1 MHTNRTSPRFSHKV
15 GESDAA
21 ARARRD
27 QEAARIEAILH
38 PAEQTSPYKQTSPY
52 EDAIEVPSDANSGI
66 EGESEN
72 MVVEPDLPKSLTIL
86 IADDHPVVREGLVS
100 LISRES
106 DLRVIAQARDGREAL
121 EQFLVHHPDV
131 VLLDMRM
138 PVMDGIV
145 TLMAICEKEP
155 AARVCMVTSYQ
166 NEEAVYQC
174 LRAGARGFVLKE
186 ASGIEL
192 VDCIRTVAAGSTWIP
207 PRVGAMLAK
216 RVAERELTRR
226 ETDVLQLVA
235 NGKSN
240 KEIGVAFDISEA
252 TVKVHVTHML
262 EKLKASG
269 RTEAIN
275 LGVKKGLIRLD
286 VGIAT

>member
-1 MHTNRTSPRFSHKV
+1 MHTSRISPRSSHQL
-15 GESDAA
+15 GQSDAS
-21 ARARRD
+21 ARVRRV
-27 QEAARIEAILH
+27 QEDARIEAILH
-38 PAEQTSPYKQTSPY
+38 PTNQTSRY
-52 EDAIEVPSDANSGI
+52 EDEIESSSGTDSDI
-66 EGESEN
+66 ERESEN
-72 MVVEPDLPKSLTIL
+72 ENMAVEPDLPKPLTIL

-100 LISRES
+100 LISREP
-106 DLRVIAQARDGREAL
+106 DLQVIAQARNGREAL

-138 PVMDGIV
+138 PVMDGIG
-145 TLMAICEKEP
+145 TLMAICEQEP

-166 NEEAVYQC
+166 NEEDVYRA
-174 LRAGARGFVLKE
+174 LRAGAQGFVLKE

-192 VDCIRTVAAGSTWIP
+192 VDCIRTVAAGSTWVP

-226 ETDVLQLVA
+226 ETGVLQLVA

-252 TVKVHVTHML
+252 TVKVHVTHIL
-262 EKLKASG
+262 EKLKVTG

-275 LGVKKGLIRLD
+275 VGVKKGVIRLD
-286 VGIAT
+286 VGMAT

>member
-1 MHTNRTSPRFSHKV
+1 MHTNKTSPRLSHKV
-15 GESDAA
+15 GQSKES
-21 ARARRD
+21 
-27 QEAARIEAILH
+27 ARIEAILH
-38 PAEQTSPYKQTSPY
+38 PAKRSSAY
-52 EDAIEVPSDANSGI
+52 EDAMELSSDADSDI
-66 EGESEN
+66 ARESEN
-72 MVVEPDLPKSLTIL
+72 EPVEPALPKSWTIL
-86 IADDHPVVREGLVS
+86 IADDHPVVREGLAS
-100 LISRES
+100 LISREP

-121 EQFLVHHPDV
+121 EQYLVHRPDV

-145 TLMAICEKEP
+145 TLLAICEKEP

-166 NEEAVYQC
+166 SEEDVYRC
-174 LRAGARGFVLKE
+174 LRAGAQGFVLKE

-192 VDCIRTVAAGSTWIP
+192 VDCIRTVAAGSTWVP

-226 ETDVLQLVA
+226 ETDVLLLVA

-252 TVKVHVTHML
+252 TVKVHVTHIL
-262 EKLKASG
+262 EKLKVTG

-275 LGVKKGLIRLD
+275 VGVKKGLIRLD
-286 VGIAT
+286 VGMPT

>member
-1 MHTNRTSPRFSHKV
+1 MHTNKTSPRFSYK
-15 GESDAA
+15 GGQSNAA
-21 ARARRD
+21 ARMRRV
-27 QEAARIEAILH
+27 QEGARIEAILH
-38 PAEQTSPYKQTSPY
+38 PAKQTSPDY
-52 EDAIEVPSDANSGI
+52 EDAIELSSDADSDI
-66 EGESEN
+66 ERESDN
-72 MVVEPDLPKSLTIL
+72 MAVEPDLPKSLTIL

-100 LISRES
+100 LISREP
-106 DLRVIAQARDGREAL
+106 DLQVIAQARDGREAL
-121 EQFLVHHPDV
+121 EQFRVHHPDV
-131 VLLDMRM
+131 VLMDKRK
-138 PVMDGIV
+138 PVMDGIL
-145 TLMAICEKEP
+145 THIAICETEP

-166 NEEAVYQC
+166 NEEDVYRC
-174 LRAGARGFVLKE
+174 LRAGAQGFVAKE

-192 VDCIRTVAAGSTWIP
+192 VDCIRTVAAGSTWVP

-226 ETDVLQLVA
+226 EADVLQLVA

-252 TVKVHVTHML
+252 TVKVHVTHIL
-262 EKLKASG
+262 EKLKVTG

-275 LGVKKGLIRLD
+275 VGVKKGLIRLD

>member
-1 MHTNRTSPRFSHKV
+1 VHTGRKSPRFGHRV
-15 GESDAA
+15 GECDAPV
-21 ARARRD
+21 RMRKVR
-27 QEAARIEAILH
+27 ENARIDAILH
-38 PAEQTSPYKQTSPY
+38 PTKQTSLY
-52 EDAIEVPSDANSGI
+52 EDPIELLSSPDFNADRERENKPLEAEVP
-66 EGESEN
+66 
-72 MVVEPDLPKSLTIL
+72 KSSTIL

-100 LISRES
+100 LISREP
-106 DLRVIAQARDGREAL
+106 DLRVIAQARDGQEAL
-121 EQFLVHHPDV
+121 EQFFVHHPDV

-138 PVMDGIV
+138 PIMDGIG
-145 TLMAICEKEP
+145 TLMAICEKDA

-166 NEEAVYQC
+166 NEEDVYRA
-174 LRAGARGFVLKE
+174 LRAGAQGFVHKE
-186 ASGIEL
+186 ASAIEL
-192 VDCIRTVAAGSTWIP
+192 VECIRTIAAGSTWVP

-226 ETDVLQLVA
+226 EADVLRLVA

-252 TVKVHVTHML
+252 TVKVHVTHIL

-275 LGVKKGLIRLD
+275 VGVKKGLIRL
-286 VGIAT
+286 

>member
-1 MHTNRTSPRFSHKV
+1 MHTNRTSSRFGPGV
-15 GESDAA
+15 GECNAP
-21 ARARRD
+21 ARMRRGRED
-27 QEAARIEAILH
+27 ARIDAILH
-38 PAEQTSPYKQTSPY
+38 PTKQTSVY
-52 EDAIEVPSDANSGI
+52 EDAIEISSSFDFKGDR
-66 EGESEN
+66 ESEN
-72 MVVEPDLPKSLTIL
+72 NPLEAEVPKSLTIL
-86 IADDHPVVREGLVS
+86 IADDHPVVREGLVA
-100 LISRES
+100 LINREP
-106 DLRVIAQARDGREAL
+106 DLQVIAQARDGHEAL

-138 PVMDGIV
+138 PVMDGIG
-145 TLMAICEKEP
+145 TLMAICEKDA
-155 AARVCMVTSYQ
+155 AARVCIVTSYQ
-166 NEEAVYQC
+166 NEEDVYRA
-174 LRAGARGFVLKE
+174 LRAGAQGFVLKE

-192 VDCIRTVAAGSTWIP
+192 VECIRAIAAGSTWVP

-216 RVAERELTRR
+216 RVADRDLTRR

-235 NGKSN
+235 KGKSN

-275 LGVKKGLIRLD
+275 LGVKKGLIRL
-286 VGIAT
+286 